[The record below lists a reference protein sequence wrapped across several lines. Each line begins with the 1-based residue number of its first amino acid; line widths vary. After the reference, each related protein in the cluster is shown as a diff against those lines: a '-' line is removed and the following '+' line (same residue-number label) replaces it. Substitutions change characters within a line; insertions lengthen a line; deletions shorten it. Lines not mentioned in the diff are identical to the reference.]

1 MKKLNILISND
12 DGIAG
17 AGLNPLVN
25 EMSKLGK
32 VYVIV
37 PEHEMSGTSQSITL
51 NEYKR
56 IKKWLPGLNKTNLF
70 FKNIIYVREQKL

>member
-37 PEHEMSGTSQSITL
+37 PEHEMSGTSQAITL
-51 NEYKR
+51 IEFKR
-56 IKKWLPGLNKTNLF
+56 IK
-70 FKNIIYVREQKL
+70 